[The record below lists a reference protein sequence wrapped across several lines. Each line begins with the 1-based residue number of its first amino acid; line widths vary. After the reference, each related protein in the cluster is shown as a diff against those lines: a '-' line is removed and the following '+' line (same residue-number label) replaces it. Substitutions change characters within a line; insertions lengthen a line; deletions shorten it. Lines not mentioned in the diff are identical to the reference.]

1 MTSKKNTLSV
11 LFLFFACVYGSAYAG
26 GNTAAPTTTDLTI
39 SSRYVDI
46 GTPVTLTARVL
57 RGSTAVRHG
66 TVVFCDANAARC
78 QGLAILGSAQ
88 LTISGTA
95 FTRLTLGAGTYA
107 IKAVF
112 QGTPRTVPPLSG
124 SASSMQA
131 LTVNTGAKSRP

>member
-1 MTSKKNTLSV
+1 MTSYKTTSLV
-11 LFLFFACVYGSAYAG
+11 LFLLLACIYCSAYP
-26 GNTAAPTTTDLTI
+26 NTAVPTTTELTI

-57 RGSTAVRHG
+57 LGSAPVRHG

-88 LTISGTA
+88 LTSSGTA
-95 FTRLTLGAGTYA
+95 FARLTFGAGTYA

-112 QGTPRTVPPLSG
+112 QGTPRTVPPVSG
-124 SASSMQA
+124 SASSVLA